1 MRHRRIQR
9 TLATA
14 ALIVML
20 VGMGLMSVRGFA
32 TRSAT
37 LGLKAPPFTAPITP
51 ALKAPPFTVPMALKA
66 PPLALGLKAPPL
78 T

>member
-20 VGMGLMSVRGFA
+20 VGMGLLSVRGFA

-37 LGLKAPPFTAPITP
+37 LGLKAPPFTAP
-51 ALKAPPFTVPMALKA
+51 MALKA